1 MSDLGQANLD
11 YFETDQVKFAV
22 YLWKANRKAQ
32 GTDFDV
38 LKFSQQWAY
47 ADLVLRQ
54 VLLSDDEVVTR
65 YALEL
70 MQLRLQ
76 FIARY
81 PARARACGAIID
93 PVPAPAPVQ
102 PEKPEPPPDPGRP
115 RRAYLKGVR

>member
-11 YFETDQVKFAV
+11 YFETDQIKFAV
-22 YLWKANRKAQ
+22 YLWKANKKAH
-32 GTDFDV
+32 GADFDV
-38 LKFSQQWAY
+38 LNFTQQWPY
-47 ADLVLRQ
+47 ADTVLRQ
-54 VLLSDDEVVTR
+54 VLLSDDEVVAR

-93 PVPAPAPVQ
+93 AVPAPAP
-102 PEKPEPPPDPGRP
+102 PAKPDPPADPGSP